1 MVVLERRY
9 RVHSAR
15 RGGRAAHD
23 AEPPEWL
30 WAGSVPADDCVGGF
44 RGSGITGSEERA
56 GDLTMNSAGKITGTV
71 KSTVANGT
79 YSVGISL
86 HDNAAQTH
94 NTATATLK
102 IIVNGHAVVPVAA
115 R

>member
-1 MVVLERRY
+1 
-9 RVHSAR
+9 
-15 RGGRAAHD
+15 
-23 AEPPEWL
+23 
-30 WAGSVPADDCVGGF
+30 
-44 RGSGITGSEERA
+44 
-56 GDLTMNSAGKITGTV
+56 MNSAGKITGTV